1 MPLSFNGKSISNNQL
16 KNASKNLDHPVHS
29 CLCYTRI
36 NSRSFAKI
44 APFPVVR
51 ICVKRSFEN
60 TGLDLAGRAKERV
73 NKNYIFSFTCM
84 RTWAV
89 HLEVVSEMTTPRL
102 LQAL

>member
-1 MPLSFNGKSISNNQL
+1 
-16 KNASKNLDHPVHS
+16 
-29 CLCYTRI
+29 
-36 NSRSFAKI
+36 
-44 APFPVVR
+44 
-51 ICVKRSFEN
+51 
-60 TGLDLAGRAKERV
+60 LAGRAKERV

>member
-1 MPLSFNGKSISNNQL
+1 MKSLREPILWRPKYAVKTYAIIIQRE
-16 KNASKNLDHPVHS
+16 K
-29 CLCYTRI
+29 
-36 NSRSFAKI
+36 SFAKI

-73 NKNYIFSFTCM
+73 NKNYIFSFTCT

-89 HLEVVSEMTTPRL
+89 HLEDVSEMTTPRL